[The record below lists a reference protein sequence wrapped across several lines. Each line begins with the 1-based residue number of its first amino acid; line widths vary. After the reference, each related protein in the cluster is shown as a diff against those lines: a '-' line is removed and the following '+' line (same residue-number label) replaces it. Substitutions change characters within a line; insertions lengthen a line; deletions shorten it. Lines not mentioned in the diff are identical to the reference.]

1 MTYAKSITHESGTK
15 LGLLEWGES
24 NSYYWFVNNKN
35 FLKAGSDED
44 IFFEVEDEVNP
55 EENSLE
61 R

>member
-1 MTYAKSITHESGTK
+1 MTYAKSVTHESGTK
-15 LGLLEWGES
+15 LGLLEWEES
-24 NSYYWFVNNKN
+24 ISYYWFVNSKN
-35 FLKAGSDED
+35 FLKSGSDED